1 MSNLF
6 HTRSSE
12 AAKENAMTLENSSER
27 RKFTRIPFEASVT
40 LTNPSGNWTGKLLD
54 ISLNGLLI
62 SKPQNWHVSKDTRF
76 LVEVNPADEVFT
88 IRMESSLAH
97 SEDQKVGLQ
106 CNFIDIDSAS
116 HLRRLVE
123 LNIGD
128 ESILYR
134 ELSAL
139 LNSAA

>member
-1 MSNLF
+1 
-6 HTRSSE
+6 
-12 AAKENAMTLENSSER
+12 MTDSPANER

-40 LTNPSGNWTGKLLD
+40 LSNPGGHWTGKLLD

-62 SKPQNWHVSKDTRF
+62 SKPQNWNIAKQDEKY
-76 LVEVNPADEVFT
+76 LVEVHPADEVFT
-88 IRMESSLAH
+88 IRMEVHIAH
-97 SEDQKVGLQ
+97 SEESHVGLQ
-106 CNFIDIDSAS
+106 CNYIDIDSAS

-128 ESILYR
+128 EAILTR

-139 LNSAA
+139 LHSAA

>member
-1 MSNLF
+1 MADQPS
-6 HTRSSE
+6 H
-12 AAKENAMTLENSSER
+12 ER

-40 LTNPSGNWTGKLLD
+40 LNNPNGTWTGKLLD
-54 ISLNGLLI
+54 ISLNGLLV
-62 SKPQNWHVSKDTRF
+62 SKPQNWSIAKSPKF
-76 LVEVNPADEVFT
+76 LVEVHPADQVFT
-88 IRMESSLAH
+88 IRMEVTVTHA
-97 SEDQKVGLQ
+97 EEQCIGLQ

-128 ESILYR
+128 EEILSR

>member
-1 MSNLF
+1 MTDSN
-6 HTRSSE
+6 
-12 AAKENAMTLENSSER
+12 ANER

-40 LTNPSGNWTGKLLD
+40 LSNPSGTWTGKLLD

-62 SKPQNWHVSKDTRF
+62 TRPQNWSIAKESKY
-76 LVEVNPADEVFT
+76 LVEVHAADEVFT
-88 IRMESSLAH
+88 IRMEVTVAH
-97 SEDQKVGLQ
+97 SEDNHIGLH

-128 ESILYR
+128 EEILSR

-139 LNSAA
+139 LHSAA

>member
-1 MSNLF
+1 
-6 HTRSSE
+6 
-12 AAKENAMTLENSSER
+12 MTDEQSHER
-27 RKFTRIPFEASVT
+27 RKFTRIPFEASVS
-40 LTNPSGNWTGKLLD
+40 LTSPSGNWTGKLLD

-62 SKPQNWHVSKDTRF
+62 SKPQNWSVAKDPKY
-76 LVEVNPADEVFT
+76 LVEIHPADEVFT
-88 IRMESSLAH
+88 IRMESSVAH
-97 SEDQKVGLQ
+97 SEDQQVGLQ

-128 ESILYR
+128 EQVLYR

-139 LNSAA
+139 LHSAA

>member
-1 MSNLF
+1 
-6 HTRSSE
+6 
-12 AAKENAMTLENSSER
+12 MTDEQAHER

-40 LTNPSGNWTGKLLD
+40 LSNPTGTWRGKLLD

-62 SKPQNWHVSKDTRF
+62 SKPQNWASAKDPKL
-76 LVEVNPADEVFT
+76 LVEIHPADEVFT
-88 IRMESSLAH
+88 IRMESTVAH
-97 SEDQKVGLQ
+97 TESQQVGLQ

-128 ESILYR
+128 EQVLYR

-139 LNSAA
+139 LHSAA

>member
-1 MSNLF
+1 
-6 HTRSSE
+6 
-12 AAKENAMTLENSSER
+12 MTDLKSDER
-27 RKFTRIPFEASVT
+27 RQFTRIPFEASVT
-40 LTNPSGNWTGKLLD
+40 LSNPSGTWSGKLLD

-62 SKPQNWHVSKDTRF
+62 SKPQNWSIAKDPKY
-76 LVEVNPADEVFT
+76 LVEVHPADEVFT
-88 IRMESSLAH
+88 IRMEVTVAH
-97 SEDQKVGLQ
+97 NEDNHVGLQ

-128 ESILYR
+128 EEILSR

-139 LNSAA
+139 LHSAA